1 MQRRTVSQVV
11 NELLRLYEVDCK
23 RPFPYADSRKLMK
36 EDSVRY
42 DNLIAH
48 LDLYFYEIA
57 SHCGGVKKIVGWP
70 VERLLESQKRLRES
84 FFARHPEYKLL
95 EPSISES
102 NTPEL
107 HTTLLRHERMRKELV
122 DLLSMLLAERV

>member
-1 MQRRTVSQVV
+1 MQRRSISQVA
-11 NELLRLYEVDCK
+11 NELLRFYEGECQ
-23 RPFPYADSRKLMK
+23 RPFPYADSRKLIK

-57 SHCGGVKKIVGWP
+57 SHCGGVKKILEWP
-70 VERLLESQKRLRES
+70 VERLLDSQERLRNS
-84 FFARHPEYKLL
+84 FFERYPEYKLL
-95 EPSISES
+95 ESSITES

-107 HTTLLRHERMRKELV
+107 HATLLQHESMRKDLV
-122 DLLSMLLAERV
+122 DLLSLLLAERV